1 MTLDLDI
8 PSNLF
13 RSPSKA
19 PDLAPEMRVGFILS
33 PQFSLLPVAS
43 FLDALRHVA
52 DEADFGRQ
60 IYCSW
65 KTIGPD
71 GGDIVVSSCGL
82 SANISEAFP
91 DPCEFDYLVV
101 AGGHLPECL
110 DVPAQTLEYIRL
122 ARQADVTLVGICTG
136 SFILARAGVLEH
148 TRCAVH
154 VEHDRQMKALFPDT
168 IPVTDQ
174 LIVSDKNIFTCPGGS
189 TALDLAFSL
198 IRTRCGRARAVKALT
213 SLMVGKER
221 AAQLAPDRL
230 YAHLFSCG
238 NSKVENALSIM
249 ERHLSSPL
257 SIKELAAKVNISPNG
272 LLAAFNRH
280 AGMGPMEVWRN
291 IRLSHSRWLL
301 LNTNRTITQ
310 IAFECGFS
318 DCAHFSRWFQK
329 KYGSSPKVFRNRHKF
344 RAVDT
349 ETKNQHDEQRLTD
362 TP

>member
-1 MTLDLDI
+1 
-8 PSNLF
+8 
-13 RSPSKA
+13 
-19 PDLAPEMRVGFILS
+19 MRVGFILS
-33 PQFSLLPVAS
+33 PKVSLLPVAS
-43 FLDALRHVA
+43 FLDALRHAA

-65 KTIGPD
+65 KIVGPIKD
-71 GGDIVVSSCGL
+71 ETVTSSCGL
-82 SANISEAFP
+82 AAKVDIAFP
-91 DPCEFDYLVV
+91 DPSEFDYLVV

-110 DVPAQTLEYIRL
+110 DLPEETLDYIQH
-122 ARQADVTLVGICTG
+122 ARDADVTLVGICTG
-136 SFILARAGVLEH
+136 SFILAQAGVLDD

-154 VEHDRQMKALFPDT
+154 VEHDRQMRTLFPAT

-174 LIVSDKNIFTCPGGS
+174 LIIADKNILTCPGGS

-198 IRTRCGRARAVKALT
+198 IRSRCGRARAVKALT
-213 SLMVGKER
+213 SLMVKKER
-221 AAQLAPDRL
+221 AAVLAPDRE
-230 YAHLFSCG
+230 YAHLFTCG
-238 NSKVENALSIM
+238 NSKVENALGIM
-249 ERHLSSPL
+249 ESHLSAPF

-280 AGMGPMEVWRN
+280 AGIGPMEIWRN

-329 KYGSSPKVFRNRHKF
+329 KFCNSPTAFRERHK
-344 RAVDT
+344 ASG
-349 ETKNQHDEQRLTD
+349 
-362 TP
+362 